1 MSESDLDL
9 FAPEQFSRIAGVD
22 EVGRG
27 CLAGPVV
34 AAAVILDPNRPIK
47 GLRDSKKLSAKKRDE
62 LAEEI
67 KEKALAWSV
76 AAMGPEV
83 IDKINILQATLEAMK
98 AAVEKLPV
106 EPDFV
111 QVDGNKLPKWK
122 WLSEAIVKGDDKVE
136 WISAASIIAKTTRD
150 AYMCK
155 IAKLYPQY
163 GFENHVGYGTA
174 EHIKALKAYGPT
186 PIHRKTFAPVRE
198 VIDGLSTDSKLFQSE
213 I

>member
-34 AAAVILDPNRPIK
+34 AAAVILDPDRPIK

-62 LAEEI
+62 LAQEI

-163 GFENHVGYGTA
+163 SFEHHVGYGTA

-198 VIDGLSTDSKLFQSE
+198 VINGLSTDSK
-213 I
+213 

>member
-47 GLRDSKKLSAKKRDE
+47 GLRDSKKLSAKKREE

-122 WLSEAIVKGDDKVE
+122 WLSEAVVKGDDKVE

-155 IAKLYPQY
+155 MAELYPQY
-163 GFENHVGYGTA
+163 GFEHHVGYGTA

-198 VIDGLSTDSKLFQSE
+198 VINGLSTDTK
-213 I
+213 

>member
-47 GLRDSKKLSAKKRDE
+47 GLRDSKKLSAKKREE
-62 LAEEI
+62 LAQEI

-83 IDKINILQATLEAMK
+83 IDKINILQATLQAMK

-122 WLSEAIVKGDDKVE
+122 WLSEAVVKGDDKVE

-155 IAKLYPQY
+155 MAELYPQY
-163 GFENHVGYGTA
+163 GFEHHVGYGTA

-198 VIDGLSTDSKLFQSE
+198 VIDGLSTDSK
-213 I
+213 

>member
-83 IDKINILQATLEAMK
+83 IDKINILQATLEAMR

-122 WLSEAIVKGDDKVE
+122 WLSEAVVKGDDKVE

-150 AYMCK
+150 GYMCK
-155 IAKLYPQY
+155 IAELYPQY
-163 GFENHVGYGTA
+163 GFEHHVGYGTA

-198 VIDGLSTDSKLFQSE
+198 VIDGLSTDSK
-213 I
+213 

>member
-62 LAEEI
+62 LAQEI

-83 IDKINILQATLEAMK
+83 IDKINILQATLQAMK

-122 WLSEAIVKGDDKVE
+122 WLSEAVVKGDDKVE

-150 AYMCK
+150 GYMCK
-155 IAKLYPQY
+155 IAELYPQY
-163 GFENHVGYGTA
+163 GFEHHVGYGTA

-198 VIDGLSTDSKLFQSE
+198 VIDGLSTDSK
-213 I
+213 

>member
-9 FAPEQFSRIAGVD
+9 FAPEQSSRIAGVD

-34 AAAVILDPNRPIK
+34 VAAVILDPNRPIK

-62 LAEEI
+62 LAQEI

-122 WLSEAIVKGDDKVE
+122 WLSEAVVKGDDKVE

-163 GFENHVGYGTA
+163 GFEHHVGYGTA

-198 VIDGLSTDSKLFQSE
+198 VIDGLSTDTK
-213 I
+213 

>member
-1 MSESDLDL
+1 MSESALDL

-62 LAEEI
+62 LAQEI

-83 IDKINILQATLEAMK
+83 IDKINILQATLQAMK

-163 GFENHVGYGTA
+163 GFEHHVGYGTA

-198 VIDGLSTDSKLFQSE
+198 VINGLSTDTK
-213 I
+213 

>member
-62 LAEEI
+62 LAQEI

-83 IDKINILQATLEAMK
+83 IDKINILQATLQAMK

-163 GFENHVGYGTA
+163 GFEHHVGYGTA

-198 VIDGLSTDSKLFQSE
+198 VINGLSTDTK
-213 I
+213 

>member
-1 MSESDLDL
+1 MSKSDLDL

-98 AAVEKLPV
+98 TAVEKLPV

-122 WLSEAIVKGDDKVE
+122 WLSEAVVKGDDKVE

-150 AYMCK
+150 GYMCK
-155 IAKLYPQY
+155 IAELYPQY
-163 GFENHVGYGTA
+163 GFEHHVGYGTA

-198 VIDGLSTDSKLFQSE
+198 VIDGLSTDSK
-213 I
+213 

>member
-34 AAAVILDPNRPIK
+34 VAAVILDPNRPIK
-47 GLRDSKKLSAKKRDE
+47 GLRDSKKLSAKKREE

-122 WLSEAIVKGDDKVE
+122 WLSEAVVKGDDKVE

-150 AYMCK
+150 GYMCK
-155 IAKLYPQY
+155 IAELYPQY
-163 GFENHVGYGTA
+163 GFEHHVGYGTA

-198 VIDGLSTDSKLFQSE
+198 VIDGLSTDSK
-213 I
+213 

>member
-34 AAAVILDPNRPIK
+34 VAAVILDPNRPIK

-62 LAEEI
+62 LAQEI

-122 WLSEAIVKGDDKVE
+122 WLSEAVVKGDDKVE

-163 GFENHVGYGTA
+163 GFEHHVGYGTA

-198 VIDGLSTDSKLFQSE
+198 VIDGLSTDTK
-213 I
+213 

>member
-62 LAEEI
+62 LAQEI

-150 AYMCK
+150 GYMCK
-155 IAKLYPQY
+155 IAELYPQY
-163 GFENHVGYGTA
+163 GFEHHVGYGTA

-198 VIDGLSTDSKLFQSE
+198 VIDGLSTDTK
-213 I
+213 

>member
-83 IDKINILQATLEAMK
+83 IDKINILQATLQAMK

-111 QVDGNKLPKWK
+111 QVHGNKLPKWK
-122 WLSEAIVKGDDKVE
+122 WLSEAVVKGDDKVE

-150 AYMCK
+150 GYMCK
-155 IAKLYPQY
+155 IAELYPQY
-163 GFENHVGYGTA
+163 GFEHHVGYGTA

-198 VIDGLSTDSKLFQSE
+198 VINGLSTDTK
-213 I
+213 

>member
-62 LAEEI
+62 LAQEI

-76 AAMGPEV
+76 AAMGHEV

-122 WLSEAIVKGDDKVE
+122 WLSEAVVKGDDKVE

-150 AYMCK
+150 TYMCK
-155 IAKLYPQY
+155 IAELYPQY
-163 GFENHVGYGTA
+163 GFEHHVGYGTA

-198 VIDGLSTDSKLFQSE
+198 VIDGLSTDSK
-213 I
+213 

>member
-83 IDKINILQATLEAMK
+83 IDKINILRATLEAMK

-122 WLSEAIVKGDDKVE
+122 WLSEAVVKGDDKVE

-150 AYMCK
+150 AYMDK
-155 IAKLYPQY
+155 IAELYPQY
-163 GFENHVGYGTA
+163 GFEHHVGYGTA
-174 EHIKALKAYGPT
+174 EHLKALKAYGPT

-198 VIDGLSTDSKLFQSE
+198 VINGLSTDTK
-213 I
+213 

>member
-98 AAVEKLPV
+98 SAVEKLPV

-122 WLSEAIVKGDDKVE
+122 WLSEAVVKGDDKVE

-150 AYMCK
+150 GYMCK
-155 IAKLYPQY
+155 IAELYPQY
-163 GFENHVGYGTA
+163 GFEHHVGYGTA

-198 VIDGLSTDSKLFQSE
+198 VIDGLSTDSK
-213 I
+213 

>member
-83 IDKINILQATLEAMK
+83 IDKINILQATLQAMK

-122 WLSEAIVKGDDKVE
+122 WLSEAVVKGDDKVE

-163 GFENHVGYGTA
+163 GFEHHVGYGTA

-198 VIDGLSTDSKLFQSE
+198 VINGLSTDTK
-213 I
+213 

>member
-62 LAEEI
+62 LAQEI

-98 AAVEKLPV
+98 SAVEKLPV

-122 WLSEAIVKGDDKVE
+122 WLSEAVVKGDDKVE

-155 IAKLYPQY
+155 MAELYPQY
-163 GFENHVGYGTA
+163 GFEHHVGYGTA
-174 EHIKALKAYGPT
+174 EHIKVLKAYGPT

-198 VIDGLSTDSKLFQSE
+198 VIDGLSTDTK
-213 I
+213 

>member
-62 LAEEI
+62 LAQEI

-122 WLSEAIVKGDDKVE
+122 WLSEAVVKGDDKVE

-150 AYMCK
+150 GYMCK
-155 IAKLYPQY
+155 IAELYPQY
-163 GFENHVGYGTA
+163 GFEHHVGYGTA
-174 EHIKALKAYGPT
+174 EHIKALKTYGPT

-198 VIDGLSTDSKLFQSE
+198 VIDGLSTDTK
-213 I
+213 

>member
-1 MSESDLDL
+1 MSESDLNL

-122 WLSEAIVKGDDKVE
+122 WLSEAVVKGDDKVE

-155 IAKLYPQY
+155 MAELYPQY
-163 GFENHVGYGTA
+163 GFEHHVGYGTA

-198 VIDGLSTDSKLFQSE
+198 VIDGLSTDSK
-213 I
+213 

>member
-122 WLSEAIVKGDDKVE
+122 WLSEAVVKGDDKVE

-150 AYMCK
+150 AYMDK
-155 IAKLYPQY
+155 IAELYPQY
-163 GFENHVGYGTA
+163 GFEHHVGYCTA
-174 EHIKALKAYGPT
+174 EHLKALKAYGPT

-198 VIDGLSTDSKLFQSE
+198 VINGLSTDTK
-213 I
+213 

>member
-1 MSESDLDL
+1 MSKSDLDL

-122 WLSEAIVKGDDKVE
+122 WLSEAVVKGDDKVE

-163 GFENHVGYGTA
+163 GFEHHVGYGTA

-198 VIDGLSTDSKLFQSE
+198 VIDGLSTDSK
-213 I
+213 

>member
-83 IDKINILQATLEAMK
+83 IDKINILQATLLAMK

-122 WLSEAIVKGDDKVE
+122 WLSEAVVKGDDKVE

-150 AYMCK
+150 GYMCK
-155 IAKLYPQY
+155 IAELYPQY
-163 GFENHVGYGTA
+163 GFEHHVGYGTA

-198 VIDGLSTDSKLFQSE
+198 VIDGLSTDTK
-213 I
+213 

>member
-62 LAEEI
+62 LAQEI
-67 KEKALAWSV
+67 KEKALSWSV

-122 WLSEAIVKGDDKVE
+122 WLSEAVVKGDDKVE

-155 IAKLYPQY
+155 MAELYPQY
-163 GFENHVGYGTA
+163 GFEHHVGYGTA

-198 VIDGLSTDSKLFQSE
+198 VIDGLSTDTK
-213 I
+213 

>member
-98 AAVEKLPV
+98 AAVEKIPV

-122 WLSEAIVKGDDKVE
+122 WLSEAVVKGDDKVE

-155 IAKLYPQY
+155 MAELYPQY
-163 GFENHVGYGTA
+163 GFEHHVGYGTA

-198 VIDGLSTDSKLFQSE
+198 VIDGLSTDTK
-213 I
+213 

>member
-62 LAEEI
+62 LAQEI

-98 AAVEKLPV
+98 EAVEKLPV

-122 WLSEAIVKGDDKVE
+122 WLSEAVVKGDDKVE

-163 GFENHVGYGTA
+163 GFEHHVGYGTA

-198 VIDGLSTDSKLFQSE
+198 VIDGLSTDSK
-213 I
+213 

>member
-34 AAAVILDPNRPIK
+34 VAAVILDPNRPIK
-47 GLRDSKKLSAKKRDE
+47 GLRDSKKLSAKKREE

-83 IDKINILQATLEAMK
+83 IDKINILQATLQAMK

-122 WLSEAIVKGDDKVE
+122 WLSEAVVKGDDKVE

-163 GFENHVGYGTA
+163 GFEHHVGYGTA

-186 PIHRKTFAPVRE
+186 LIHRKTFAPVRE
-198 VIDGLSTDSKLFQSE
+198 VINGLSTDTK
-213 I
+213 

>member
-122 WLSEAIVKGDDKVE
+122 WLSEAVVKGDDKVE

-150 AYMCK
+150 AYMGK
-155 IAKLYPQY
+155 IAERYPQY
-163 GFENHVGYGTA
+163 GFEHHVGYGTA
-174 EHIKALKAYGPT
+174 EHLKALKAYGPT

-198 VIDGLSTDSKLFQSE
+198 VIDGLSTDTK
-213 I
+213 

>member
-34 AAAVILDPNRPIK
+34 AAAVILYPNRPIK

-122 WLSEAIVKGDDKVE
+122 WLSEAVVKGDDKVE

-150 AYMCK
+150 AYMDK
-155 IAKLYPQY
+155 IAELYPQY
-163 GFENHVGYGTA
+163 GFEHHVGYGTA
-174 EHIKALKAYGPT
+174 EHLKALKAYGPT

-198 VIDGLSTDSKLFQSE
+198 VINGLSTDTK
-213 I
+213 

>member
-34 AAAVILDPNRPIK
+34 VAAVILDPNRPIK

-122 WLSEAIVKGDDKVE
+122 WLSEAVVKGDDKVE

-155 IAKLYPQY
+155 MAELYPQY
-163 GFENHVGYGTA
+163 GFEHHVGYGTA

-198 VIDGLSTDSKLFQSE
+198 VIDGLSTDSK
-213 I
+213 

>member
-62 LAEEI
+62 LAQEI

-83 IDKINILQATLEAMK
+83 IDKINILQATLEAMR

-122 WLSEAIVKGDDKVE
+122 WLSEAVVKGDDKVE

-155 IAKLYPQY
+155 MAELYPQY
-163 GFENHVGYGTA
+163 GFEHHVGYGTA

-198 VIDGLSTDSKLFQSE
+198 VIDGLSTDTK
-213 I
+213 

>member
-47 GLRDSKKLSAKKRDE
+47 GLRDSKKLSAKKREE
-62 LAEEI
+62 LAQEI

-122 WLSEAIVKGDDKVE
+122 WLSEAVVKGDDKVE

-163 GFENHVGYGTA
+163 GFEHHVGYGTA

-198 VIDGLSTDSKLFQSE
+198 VIDGLSTDTK
-213 I
+213 

>member
-83 IDKINILQATLEAMK
+83 IDKINILQATLEVMK

-150 AYMCK
+150 GYMCK
-155 IAKLYPQY
+155 IAELYPQY
-163 GFENHVGYGTA
+163 GFEHHVGYGTA
-174 EHIKALKAYGPT
+174 EHLKALKAYGPT
-186 PIHRKTFAPVRE
+186 PIHRITFAPVRE
-198 VIDGLSTDSKLFQSE
+198 VINGLSTDTK
-213 I
+213 

>member
-34 AAAVILDPNRPIK
+34 VAAVILDPNRPIK

-62 LAEEI
+62 LAQEI

-122 WLSEAIVKGDDKVE
+122 WLSEAVVKGDDKVE

-155 IAKLYPQY
+155 MAELYPQY
-163 GFENHVGYGTA
+163 GFEHHVGYGTA
-174 EHIKALKAYGPT
+174 EHLKALKAYGPT

-198 VIDGLSTDSKLFQSE
+198 VINGLSTDTK
-213 I
+213 

>member
-83 IDKINILQATLEAMK
+83 IDKINILQATLQAMK

-122 WLSEAIVKGDDKVE
+122 WLSEAVVKGDDKVE

-163 GFENHVGYGTA
+163 GFEHHVGYGTA

-198 VIDGLSTDSKLFQSE
+198 VIDGLSTDSK
-213 I
+213 

>member
-62 LAEEI
+62 LAQEI

-155 IAKLYPQY
+155 MAELYPQY
-163 GFENHVGYGTA
+163 GFEHHVGYGTA

-198 VIDGLSTDSKLFQSE
+198 VIYGLSTDSK
-213 I
+213 

>member
-122 WLSEAIVKGDDKVE
+122 WLSEAVVKGDDKVE

-150 AYMCK
+150 AYMYK

-163 GFENHVGYGTA
+163 GFEHHVGYGTA

-198 VIDGLSTDSKLFQSE
+198 VINGLSTDTK
-213 I
+213 

>member
-62 LAEEI
+62 LAQEI

-122 WLSEAIVKGDDKVE
+122 WLSEAVVKGDDKVE

-155 IAKLYPQY
+155 MAELYPQY
-163 GFENHVGYGTA
+163 GFEHHVGYGTA

-198 VIDGLSTDSKLFQSE
+198 VIDGLSTDSK
-213 I
+213 